1 MPAALSHRPPYAD
14 AAAADPDDAEFLAA
28 LGRHV
33 REARERRGLAR
44 KAISQSAGVS
54 ERYLAQLEAGEGNAS
69 VLLLR
74 SVARALGMPLT
85 ELLDPR
91 ESSVEQRLIRRFLD
105 RLPAHR
111 LEDVVFRL
119 MRDFGEEAASRR
131 KRIALSACAAP
142 ARPRSAARSPPSC
155 GMPFVE
161 LDREIE
167 REAGISLSEVFLLY
181 GQAGYRR
188 IERRCLERVIAAHAE
203 MVMTVGGGIVSEP
216 ETYNLLLQH
225 CFTVWVK
232 ASPDEHMARVVAQG
246 DLRPMQGNA
255 EAMDD
260 LKRILDAREPL
271 YRKADVTLDTSGED
285 AASRASPSCAR
296 PSRPDAGKPGEPHGT
311 GERIRRARNVAADAS
326 RRSSPTTRI
335 RTATRTG
342 SSRSTARSRR

>member
-1 MPAALSHRPPYAD
+1 MPATLSHRTL
-14 AAAADPDDAEFLAA
+14 AAPTTAGDPDDAEFLTAM
-28 LGRHV
+28 GRHV

-44 KAISQSAGVS
+44 KAIAQSAGVS

-74 SVARALGMPLT
+74 SVARALEVPLT
-85 ELLDPR
+85 GLLDAR

-111 LEDVVFRL
+111 LEEVVFRL

-131 KRIALSACAAP
+131 KRVALVGLRGAGKTTLGGALAAEL
-142 ARPRSAARSPPSC
+142 R
-155 GMPFVE
+155 MPFVE
-161 LDREIE
+161 LDREIV

-181 GQAGYRR
+181 GQNGYRR
-188 IERRCLERVIAAHAE
+188 IERRCLERVMGAHAE

-216 ETYNLLLQH
+216 EAYNLMLQH

-246 DLRPMQGNA
+246 DLRPMQGNT
-255 EAMDD
+255 EAMVD

-271 YRKADVTLDTSGED
+271 YQKADVTLDTSGED
-285 AASRASPSCAR
+285 PRQSLSKLRQAVLA
-296 PSRPDAGKPGEPHGT
+296 
-311 GERIRRARNVAADAS
+311 
-326 RRSSPTTRI
+326 
-335 RTATRTG
+335 
-342 SSRSTARSRR
+342 